1 MKSHLTITGLLISIL
16 AITPSHAQT
25 TATDNP
31 LKNRLDS
38 LVDQSARRYFSDSA
52 AVGLSI
58 GIIQNGKTFFY
69 NYGETKKGNGKLPS
83 NKTIYEIGSITKTF
97 TGILLAQAVLDK
109 KINLDDDIRKYLPGA
124 YPNLE
129 YKGQPI
135 RVVDLSN
142 HTARVTRIF
151 PNFFNR
157 AGYEPLDPYATY
169 TREMLYEGLHQM
181 KMDTF
186 PGKAHSYSNMGMG
199 LLGCILEDVYHQ
211 KYVDLLSTFIT
222 KPLKMNDT
230 KVDISGMQDV
240 ATPHNAQRV
249 PVPLWD
255 ISLLPAIGALRSNTS
270 DLVKYIRANNTQ
282 ITGSI
287 PLSHQL
293 TFGTEQD
300 GLGLN
305 WFIHTTPQGAKV
317 IEHNGGTGGSRS
329 SLQCFPDSDA
339 GFVILTNSVANRN
352 PLEKEIA
359 LIVTEQTR

>member
-1 MKSHLTITGLLISIL
+1 MKYHLIITGLLILTL
-16 AITPSHAQT
+16 AATSSHAQ

-31 LKNRLDS
+31 LKSRLDS
-38 LVDQSARRYFSDSA
+38 LVDQSARRYFSDSS

-83 NKTIYEIGSITKTF
+83 SKTIYETGSITKTF
-97 TGILLAQAVLDK
+97 AGILLAQAVLDK
-109 KINLDDDIRKYLPGA
+109 KINLNDDIRKYLSGT

-135 RVVDLSN
+135 RIVDLSN

-157 AGYEPLDPYATY
+157 ASYNPLDPYAAY
-169 TREMLYEGLHQM
+169 TKEMLYEGLHEM

-186 PGKAHSYSNMGMG
+186 PGKVHSYSNMGMG
-199 LLGCILEDVYHQ
+199 LLGCIIEDVYQQ
-211 KYVDLLSTFIT
+211 KFIDLLSKFIL

-240 ATPHNAQRV
+240 ATPHNAQRI
-249 PVPLWD
+249 PVPFWD
-255 ISLLPAIGALRSNTS
+255 ISLLPAIGSLRSNAS
-270 DLVKYIRANNTQ
+270 DLVKYIRANNTK
-282 ITGSI
+282 TSGSI
-287 PLSHQL
+287 SLSHQL

-300 GLGLN
+300 GIGLN
-305 WFIHTTPQGAKV
+305 WFIHTTPRGARA
-317 IEHNGGTGGSRS
+317 IQHNGGTGGSRS
-329 SLQCFPDSDA
+329 SLKCFPDSGA
-339 GFVILTNSVANRN
+339 GVVILTNSLANGNR
-352 PLEKEIA
+352 LENELA
-359 LIVTEQTR
+359 LIVTEQAR